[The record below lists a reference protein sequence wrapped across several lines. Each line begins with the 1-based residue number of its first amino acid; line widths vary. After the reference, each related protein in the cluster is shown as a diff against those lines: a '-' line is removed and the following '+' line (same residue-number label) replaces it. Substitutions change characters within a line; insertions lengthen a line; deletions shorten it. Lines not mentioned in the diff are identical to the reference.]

1 MERLGIGRGEK
12 TLQRTKRSCQRVA
25 LKLVSEPRETRVH
38 VRLKYLHF
46 CARAAKVFPSK
57 YKGEGSVVLVLK

>member
-1 MERLGIGRGEK
+1 MERLGIGRGAK
-12 TLQRTKRSCQRVA
+12 TLQHIKSSCQRVA
-25 LKLVSEPRETRVH
+25 LKLVSEPREMRVH

-57 YKGEGSVVLVLK
+57 YKGEGIVVLVLE